1 MCGKKIANRFGRP
14 FPHSME
20 SVELQDLKAGDHI
33 VEECYYIFWHHMI
46 VEKEEE
52 NVDRIH
58 YYNKT
63 GPSGSGSTVCRG
75 SCNRDDTY
83 YRIIYKK
90 GEKCLSPEEV
100 VEKAKEQ
107 MNKGEHS
114 YNFVSNN
121 CEHFANECKTGKS
134 TCHQMWTAIEILG
147 KSALSSILSFVIQ
160 TFRSRSRQKID
171 PNSAFDKVGAQFNLR
186 LAAIFA
192 SISEMFLLY
201 HDYAALEKYDE
212 EVVKVITKR
221 VCAAVGSIVGDLIG
235 FYLGNIKRSFLGAT
249 LGGWVL
255 PVLGTFILGCVGDWV
270 AKLIFAQLGELLA
283 PLITELWALLQ
294 KKSQ

>member
-1 MCGKKIANRFGRP
+1 MCGEKIANRFGRP
-14 FPHSME
+14 FRHSME

-33 VEECYYIFWHHMI
+33 VEECYYTFWHHMI
-46 VEKEEE
+46 VDKEEE
-52 NVDRIH
+52 KVDRIH
-58 YYNKT
+58 YYEKT

-75 SCNRDDTY
+75 SFNENDTY
-83 YRIIYKK
+83 YRIIYKD
-90 GEKCLSPEEV
+90 EECLSPEKV
-100 VEKAKEQ
+100 VEKAKEI

-160 TFRSRSRQKID
+160 TFRSGSRQKID
-171 PNSAFDKVGAQFNLR
+171 PNSAFDKVGAQFNPR

-212 EVVKVITKR
+212 VVVKAITKR

-249 LGGWVL
+249 VGGWVL
-255 PVLGTFILGCVGDWV
+255 PVLGTIALGCVGDWV
-270 AKLIFAQLGELLA
+270 AKLMFALLGELLA
-283 PLITELWALLQ
+283 PLITELRALFR